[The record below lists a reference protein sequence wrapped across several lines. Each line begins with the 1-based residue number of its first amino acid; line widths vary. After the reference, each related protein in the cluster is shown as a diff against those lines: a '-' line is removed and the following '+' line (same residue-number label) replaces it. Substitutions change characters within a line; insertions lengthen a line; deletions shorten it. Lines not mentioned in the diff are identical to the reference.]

1 MKIDTLI
8 FDMDGV
14 ITTEEK
20 YWACARLTF
29 WELVTQT
36 LDIADAFG
44 DAVHDEAVREAVVS
58 DELIYT
64 LKGRAVNSNW
74 DITYVLACVYLSGIP
89 GATVFSAMNV
99 PDFLQAIHDTMDAK
113 ADWPNVLTE
122 FLAETGGAKGRALV
136 QEAGNRLQ
144 KALNFNGEDLLRV
157 DGPFWWYLHAC
168 FQRWYTGEA
177 MRELNAEPLTDG
189 TMLPAQQ
196 IEATLKTLHDRGYK
210 LGAATGRPNDELYDA
225 LGELGLM
232 EYFDPQRL
240 GTLDVVRDAETKLGL
255 SGLAKPHPFS
265 LLRAVYPRAALEVL
279 VDEEF
284 QKLKRNNVV
293 MVGDT
298 TSDVIMAKAAGCRV
312 VGVLTGIRGE
322 KARQERLAL
331 LEHSGCE
338 AILDD
343 VTHLPDWLAGQEDGQ
358 DSDGGNLT
366 P

>member
-1 MKIDTLI
+1 
-8 FDMDGV
+8 MDGV

-36 LDIADAFG
+36 MGLTDAFG
-44 DAVHDEAVREAVVS
+44 DAVHDEAAREAVAS
-58 DELIYT
+58 DELIYA

-74 DITYVLACVYLSGIP
+74 DITYVLACVYLSRLP
-89 GATVFSAMNV
+89 GVTVFSAMNV
-99 PDFLQAIHDTMDAK
+99 NDFLQAIHDTLNSKSIWPK
-113 ADWPNVLTE
+113 AIDD
-122 FLAETGGAKGRALV
+122 FLAHTHGAKGRALV
-136 QEAGNRLQ
+136 QEAGHRLQ
-144 KALNFNGEDLLRV
+144 KALDFNNEELLRV
-157 DGPFWWYLHAC
+157 DGPFWWYLHEC
-168 FQRWYTGEA
+168 FQRWYSGEA
-177 MRELNAEPLTDG
+177 MRAFNAEPLADG
-189 TMLPAQQ
+189 TMLPPQQ
-196 IEATLKTLHDRGYK
+196 IEATLKTLRDKGYT

-225 LGELGLM
+225 LGGLGLM
-232 EYFDPQRL
+232 EYFDPKRL
-240 GTLDVVRDAETKLGL
+240 GTLDVVRDAETRLGL

-265 LLRAVYPRAALEVL
+265 LLRAIYPRAELDVL

-293 MVGDT
+293 MIGDT
-298 TSDVIMAKAAGCRV
+298 TSDVMMAKAAGCRV

-322 KARQERLAL
+322 KARLERLAL

-358 DSDGGNLT
+358 K
-366 P
+366 